1 MSTTDKIDIGQMTKD
16 LRSYLDYLEKE
27 RGLSGNTVSA
37 YRSDIGLFLS
47 SLPLGTKV
55 VGRNEFM
62 AWLRLLKS
70 QGNKPSSLSRK
81 IASLRSFYAWRKLT
95 GRTDFDPT
103 EGFKNPNKEKRLP
116 TILTAQEVEQMLA
129 HAHEPREK
137 AIVELLYGAGLRV
150 SELCGLELRDIN
162 LQAGQIKVLG
172 KGNKE
177 RIVPIGTNAISAINL
192 YMADQQGLSPQTSHC
207 LFYDRQGK
215 RLSRLVVWQTIK
227 RLAQKA
233 NIQKKLSPHTLRHS
247 FATHLLENGADLRS
261 VQELLGH
268 ANVVTTQL
276 YTHVS
281 KAHLKSAYFNAQLSF
296 GLDSPSA
303 FGTNINT
310 ETGADTFPE

>member
-1 MSTTDKIDIGQMTKD
+1 MSTTNTTDIGEMIAD
-16 LRSYLDYLEKE
+16 LRSYLEYLEKE

-47 SLPLGTKV
+47 SLPPGTETI
-55 VGRNEFM
+55 GRAEFM
-62 AWLRLLKS
+62 SWLRLLKS
-70 QGNKPSSLSRK
+70 QGNKPASLARK
-81 IASLRSFYAWRKLT
+81 IASLRSFHAWRKLT
-95 GRTDFDPT
+95 GRSDFDPT
-103 EGFKNPNKEKRLP
+103 EGFKNPNKDKRLP
-116 TILTAQEVEQMLA
+116 TVLTAQEVALMLE

-150 SELCGLELRDIN
+150 SELCGLEHRDIN
-162 LQAGQIKVLG
+162 LQLGQIKVLG

-177 RIVPIGTNAISAINL
+177 RIVPIGSNAISAINL
-192 YMADQQGLSPQTSHC
+192 YINQTPEAQSSNYSTKPEKKISNGKQKTNNC

-233 NIQKKLSPHTLRHS
+233 NIQKKMSPHTLRHS

-281 KAHLKSAYFNAQLSF
+281 KAHLKSAYMNAQLT
-296 GLDSPSA
+296 LDV
-303 FGTNINT
+303 NK
-310 ETGADTFPE
+310 